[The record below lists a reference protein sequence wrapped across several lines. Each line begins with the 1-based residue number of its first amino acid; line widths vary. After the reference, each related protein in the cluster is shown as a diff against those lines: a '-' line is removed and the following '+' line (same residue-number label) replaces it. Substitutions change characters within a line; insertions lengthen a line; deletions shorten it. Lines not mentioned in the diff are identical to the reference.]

1 MVGDSEVDKQCR
13 KDNCHHEE
21 KNDVQWFRALR
32 GGHVFRSEGLFL
44 VSTKEGVLLVLPEP
58 SPVLLHRR
66 FFDPVLF
73 AHCPHFFY
81 VFTHGVGHFCACVD
95 YRLVGVFS
103 RLLYIILRKL
113 ATSVRAF
120 SPVSTGLKAP
130 GCAERFSEGMDIM
143 IGDLAASAAMTQSLT
158 PAQIG
163 SLLSQDSDED
173 LLGGAAAKKEREIIE
188 SNRVKLA
195 NYIHDVTTLFPL
207 LRQEGI
213 FSRDDVEIIE
223 APVTTTAKVDK
234 FLDVLLRKGLCGKFH
249 HFRMRVRC
257 HTRCFQRA

>member
-1 MVGDSEVDKQCR
+1 M
-13 KDNCHHEE
+13 
-21 KNDVQWFRALR
+21 
-32 GGHVFRSEGLFL
+32 
-44 VSTKEGVLLVLPEP
+44 
-58 SPVLLHRR
+58 
-66 FFDPVLF
+66 
-73 AHCPHFFY
+73 
-81 VFTHGVGHFCACVD
+81 
-95 YRLVGVFS
+95 FS

-143 IGDLAASAAMTQSLT
+143 IGDLTASAAMTQSLT

-234 FLDVLLRKGLCGKFH
+234 FLDVLLRKGLCGKLH
-249 HFRMRVRC
+249 HFRMRVRSYPLLP
-257 HTRCFQRA
+257 TRVAILCWLGSCI

>member
-1 MVGDSEVDKQCR
+1 MDTSFARKAFSLCR
-13 KDNCHHEE
+13 PRRGC
-21 KNDVQWFRALR
+21 FSCCPSRLR
-32 GGHVFRSEGLFL
+32 YCSTVVSLTLSFL
-44 VSTKEGVLLVLPEP
+44 PIAPL
-58 SPVLLHRR
+58 
-66 FFDPVLF
+66 
-73 AHCPHFFY
+73 FY

-103 RLLYIILRKL
+103 RLLYNTTK
-113 ATSVRAF
+113 TSDVCASV

-143 IGDLAASAAMTQSLT
+143 IGDLTASAAMTQSLT

-234 FLDVLLRKGLCGKFH
+234 FLDVLLRKGLCGKLH
-249 HFRMRVRC
+249 YFRMRVRSYPLLP
-257 HTRCFQRA
+257 TRVAMLYIAIRLGSCI